1 MSTETRRTE
10 IADIHTHILPGFDDG
25 SRSSAES
32 FAMLSELYRQG
43 VGRVVVTPH
52 FYARRDEPDL
62 FVKSRDAAAEHLVGR
77 IGELIADA
85 GAHGEGDIR
94 LPDIYLGAEVTFFN
108 AISICPEL
116 DRMCIRGTRYL
127 LVEMPFDNWTGAML
141 QELYVI
147 KNKLGITPIIAHIER
162 YFSLFNRDMLDE
174 MISEGML
181 VQSNAEAFLH
191 LGTRR
196 RALKLLEDGR
206 IHLLGSDCH
215 NTEKRAPNIKDALDV
230 IEKKL
235 GTDVIDKLCES
246 GRSILESAEPIWS
259 PNW

>member
-1 MSTETRRTE
+1 MSTEIKRAEFT
-10 IADIHTHILPGFDDG
+10 DIHTHILPGFDDG
-25 SRSSAES
+25 SQSSAES
-32 FAMLSELYRQG
+32 FSMLCELYRQG
-43 VGRVVVTPH
+43 VSRVVLTPH
-52 FYARRDEPDL
+52 FYARQDEPSS
-62 FVKSRDAAAEHLVGR
+62 FVLNRDAAAEHLVGR
-77 IGELIADA
+77 LDEFVSNSESPVELP
-85 GAHGEGDIR
+85 E
-94 LPDIYLGAEVTFFN
+94 IYLGSEVAFFN

-116 DRMCIRGTRYL
+116 DRMCIGGTKYL

-174 MISEGML
+174 MISEGMII
-181 VQSNAEAFLH
+181 QSNAEAFLH

-206 IHLLGSDCH
+206 IHILGSDCH

-235 GTDVIDKLCES
+235 GADAIAKLCEN
-246 GRSILESAEPIWS
+246 GKSILDGADPIRLGS
-259 PNW
+259 